1 MIGLSDKIAPNLEVL
16 KETYNIDWVDLTFE
30 SGKLA
35 LLINGS
41 VMISSG
47 ENILLTTAWIKTKGL
62 NEKADFFPL
71 VVDFQEKFYASG
83 TIGGNR
89 FSKRETRPSE
99 EATLA
104 SRMIDRPIRPMFPK
118 GMIND
123 TQIIASVLSSD
134 SVTDLSFWG
143 IIGASLSLQMA
154 GAPFEETVSACKIA
168 LQEDGSYIFCPNKDQ
183 EESAKLVL
191 TTAGTIDAITMVEAW
206 AKEVSNKEMIKALEY
221 SHNIIKEICEVQNK
235 YIEKYKNLYW
245 IEKIEPTFNK
255 PDETL
260 FSEVRDFLTLEKL
273 NCLYNKGKHEFQEEL
288 DNLDEE
294 VREFLS
300 PHLAS
305 SNPHLASPEGEGH
318 KEEWCKI
325 QIDPNDVWALVYK
338 RVKEVMREN
347 ILASEKRLDWRKID
361 EVRQIKSETSL
372 LPRTHWS
379 ALFQRG
385 MTQALS
391 ITTLGWPDDE
401 QLSAGMMEES
411 TKRYIHHYNFPPYS
425 VWEVRMMRWVGR
437 REIGHWA
444 LAERALLPVI
454 PSEEEFPYVMR
465 VVSEI
470 TTCNGSSSMASVCG
484 STLSLMNAWVPIK
497 APVWG
502 VAMGMIYDENTGD
515 YKILSDIQA
524 QEDFLWD
531 MDLKVT
537 RTKSGITALQM
548 DMKIK
553 WLSMKVFEEA
563 FVQSETAV
571 NWILDDMLKTQPK
584 VAEKLSKYAPLI
596 LTMQIPVDKI
606 STVIWKWWEN
616 VQKLEKDYDLK
627 ISIADDGLTTI
638 TAKTQENWEKVI
650 SEIKKILW
658 VPEVGYKDIWKVVKI
673 IDWTWAIVEFKG
685 KSGMIHISKLS
696 PLRAIKVEEYVK
708 EWENVEFE
716 IIQVDLAKGRISLA
730 RIPKEEEVKKFEE
743 EKKKRD
749 EEFAKRKA
757 EREKASGEKKEVK

>member
-1 MIGLSDKIAPNLEVL
+1 MIGLSDKTAPNLEVL

-89 FSKRETRPSE
+89 FSKREARPSE

-134 SVTDLSFWG
+134 SITDLSFWG

-191 TTAGTIDAITMVEAW
+191 ITAGTVDAITMVEAG
-206 AKEVSNKEMIKALEY
+206 AKEVSDKEMIKALEY

-294 VREFLS
+294 VRELLT
-300 PHLAS
+300 PYIAS
-305 SNPHLASPEGEGH
+305 SNPHLASPEGEGNN
-318 KEEWCKI
+318 EEWCKI
-325 QIDPNDVWALVYK
+325 QIDPNDVGALVYK

-347 ILASEKRLDWRKID
+347 ILKSEKRLDWRKIN

-465 VVSEI
+465 IVSEI

-553 WLSMKVFEEA
+553 GLSMKVFEEA
-563 FVQSETAV
+563 FIQSETAV
-571 NWILDDMLKTQPK
+571 NWILDDMLKAQPE

-616 VQKLEKDYDLK
+616 VQKLEKDYELR

-658 VPEVGYKDIWKVVKI
+658 VPEVGYKDTWKVVKI

-696 PLRAIKVEEYVK
+696 PLRAMKVEDYVK

-716 IIQVDLAKGRISLA
+716 IIQVDLAKWRIGLA
-730 RIPKEEEVKKFEE
+730 RIPKEEEVKKYEE

-749 EEFAKRKA
+749 EEFKKRKE
-757 EREKASGEKKEVK
+757 EREKANGDKKEK

>member
-1 MIGLSDKIAPNLEVL
+1 MIGLSDKTAPNLEVL
-16 KETYNIDWVDLTFE
+16 NETYKIDWVDLTFE

-41 VMISSG
+41 VMITNWD
-47 ENILLTTAWIKTKGL
+47 NILLTTAWIKTKGL
-62 NEKADFFPL
+62 NLKADFFPL
-71 VVDFQEKFYASG
+71 VVDFQEKFYASW

-89 FSKRETRPSE
+89 FSKREARPSE

-118 GMIND
+118 WMIND

-134 SVTDLSFWG
+134 WITDLSFWG

-168 LQEDGSYIFCPNKDQ
+168 LQEDGSYIFCPNKEQ
-183 EESAKLVL
+183 ENSAKLVL
-191 TTAGTIDAITMVEAW
+191 ITAGTKDAITMVEAG
-206 AKEVSNKEMIKALEY
+206 AKEVSDEEMVKALEY
-221 SHNIIKEICEVQNK
+221 SHNIIGEICEAQNT
-235 YIEKYKNLYW
+235 YIEKYKNLYGVR
-245 IEKIEPTFNK
+245 KIEPTFNK

-260 FSEVRDFLTLEKL
+260 YSEVRDFLTLEKL
-273 NCLYNKGKHEFQEEL
+273 ECLYNKWKYEFQEEL
-288 DNLDEE
+288 DNLDE
-294 VREFLS
+294 VIKSFL
-300 PHLAS
+300 LEKK
-305 SNPHLASPEGEGH
+305 LV
-318 KEEWCKI
+318 EE
-325 QIDPNDVWALVYK
+325 DAELDFVWALVYK

-347 ILASEKRLDWRKID
+347 ILKSEKRLDGRKID
-361 EVRQIKSETSL
+361 EVRQISSEVNL

-391 ITTLGWPDDE
+391 IATLWGPDDE

-437 REIGHWA
+437 REIGHGA

-454 PSEEEFPYVMR
+454 PSEAEFPYIMR

-502 VAMGMIYDENTGD
+502 VAMWMIYDEISWN

-537 RTKSGITALQM
+537 RTKTGITALQM
-548 DMKIK
+548 DMKVK
-553 WLSMKVFEEA
+553 WLSMKIFEEA
-563 FVQSETAV
+563 FAQSKIAV
-571 NWILDDMLKTQPK
+571 NSILDDMLKAQPK
-584 VAEKLSKYAPLI
+584 VAENLSKYAPLI
-596 LTMQIPVDKI
+596 LTMQVPVDKI
-606 STVIWKWWEN
+606 STVIGKWGEN
-616 VQKLEKDYDLK
+616 VQRLEKDYELR
-627 ISIADDGLTTI
+627 ISIAEDGLTTI
-638 TAKTQENWEKVI
+638 TAKSQENWEKVI
-650 SEIKKILW
+650 AEIKQILW
-658 VPEVGYKDIWKVVKI
+658 VPEVGYKATWIVKKI
-673 IDWTWAIVEFKG
+673 IDWTGAIVEFKG

-696 PLRAIKVEEYVK
+696 PVRAMKVEDYVK
-708 EWENVEFE
+708 EWESVEFE
-716 IIQVDLAKGRISLA
+716 IIQVDIAKWRIGLA
-730 RIPKEEEVKKFEE
+730 RIPKEEEVKKYEE

>member
-1 MIGLSDKIAPNLEVL
+1 MIGLSDKTAPNLEVL
-16 KETYNIDWVDLTFE
+16 NETYKIDWVDLTFE

-41 VMISSG
+41 VMITNWD
-47 ENILLTTAWIKTKGL
+47 NILLTTAWIKTKGL
-62 NEKADFFPL
+62 NLKADFFPL
-71 VVDFQEKFYASG
+71 VVDFQEKFYASW

-89 FSKRETRPSE
+89 FSKREARPSE

-118 GMIND
+118 WMIND

-134 SVTDLSFWG
+134 WITDLSFWG

-168 LQEDGSYIFCPNKDQ
+168 LQEDGSYIFCPNKEQ
-183 EESAKLVL
+183 ENSAKLVL
-191 TTAGTIDAITMVEAW
+191 ITAGTKDAITMVEAC
-206 AKEVSNKEMIKALEY
+206 AKEVSDEEMVKALEY
-221 SHNIIKEICEVQNK
+221 SHNIIKEICEAQNT
-235 YIEKYKNLYW
+235 YIEKYKNLYGVR
-245 IEKIEPTFNK
+245 KIEPTFNK

-260 FSEVRDFLTLEKL
+260 YSEVRDFLTLEKL
-273 NCLYNKGKHEFQEEL
+273 DCLYNKGKYEFQEEL
-288 DNLDEE
+288 NNLDE
-294 VREFLS
+294 VIKSFL
-300 PHLAS
+300 LEKK
-305 SNPHLASPEGEGH
+305 LV
-318 KEEWCKI
+318 EE
-325 QIDPNDVWALVYK
+325 DAELDFVWALVYK

-347 ILASEKRLDWRKID
+347 ILKSEKRLDGRKID
-361 EVRQIKSETSL
+361 EVRQISSEVSL

-391 ITTLGWPDDE
+391 IATLWGPDDE

-437 REIGHWA
+437 REIGHGA

-454 PSEEEFPYVMR
+454 PSEAEFPYIMR

-502 VAMGMIYDENTGD
+502 VAMWMIYDEISWN

-537 RTKSGITALQM
+537 RTKTGITALQM
-548 DMKIK
+548 DMKVK
-553 WLSMKVFEEA
+553 WLSMKIFEEA
-563 FVQSETAV
+563 FAQSKIAV
-571 NWILDDMLKTQPK
+571 NSILNDMLKAQPK
-584 VAEKLSKYAPLI
+584 VAENLSKYAPLI
-596 LTMQIPVDKI
+596 LTMQVPVDKI
-606 STVIWKWWEN
+606 STVIGKWGEN
-616 VQKLEKDYDLK
+616 VQRLEKDYELR
-627 ISIADDGLTTI
+627 ISIAEDGLTTI
-638 TAKTQENWEKVI
+638 TAKSQENWEKVI
-650 SEIKKILW
+650 AEIKQILW
-658 VPEVGYKDIWKVVKI
+658 VPEVGYKATWIVKKI
-673 IDWTWAIVEFKG
+673 IDWTGAIVEFKG

-696 PLRAIKVEEYVK
+696 PVRAMKVEDYVK

-716 IIQVDLAKGRISLA
+716 IIQVDIAKWRIGLA
-730 RIPKEEEVKKFEE
+730 RIPKEEEVKKYEE

-749 EEFAKRKA
+749 EEFKKRKI

>member
-1 MIGLSDKIAPNLEVL
+1 MIGLSDKTAPNLEVL
-16 KETYNIDWVDLTFE
+16 KETYNIAGVDLTFE
-30 SGKLA
+30 SWKLA

-47 ENILLTTAWIKTKGL
+47 ENMLLTTAWIKIKGL

-71 VVDFQEKFYASG
+71 VVDFQEKFYATG
-83 TIGGNR
+83 TIWWNR
-89 FSKRETRPSE
+89 FNKREARPSE

-118 GMIND
+118 WIIND
-123 TQIIASVLSSD
+123 TQIIVSVLSSD
-134 SVTDLSFWG
+134 GITDLSFWG
-143 IIGASLSLQMA
+143 IIWASLTLQMA
-154 GAPFEETVSACKIA
+154 WAPFEWPVSACKIA
-168 LQEDGSYIFCPNKDQ
+168 MQEDWTYIFWPNKNQ

-191 TTAGTIDAITMVEAW
+191 ITAWTVDAITMVEAW
-206 AKEVSNKEMIKALEY
+206 AKEVSDEQMIKALEY
-221 SHNIIKEICEVQNK
+221 SHNIIKEICEAQNK
-235 YIEKYKNLYW
+235 YIEKYKELYW
-245 IEKIEPTFNK
+245 IKEIEPTFNK
-255 PDETL
+255 PDESIYNEI
-260 FSEVRDFLTLEKL
+260 SEFLTLEKL
-273 NCLYNKGKHEFQEEL
+273 ECLYNKWKHEFQEEL
-288 DNLDEE
+288 DKLDIE
-294 VREFLS
+294 VRDFLS
-300 PHLAS
+300 PHLT
-305 SNPHLASPEGEGH
+305 SPKVEGQ
-318 KEEWCKI
+318 EESCSIKFSE
-325 QIDPNDVWALVYK
+325 DDVWALVYK
-338 RVKEVMREN
+338 RVKEVMRKN
-347 ILASEKRLDWRKID
+347 VLSSEKRLDWRKID
-361 EVRQIKSETSL
+361 EVRKIKSEVSL
-372 LPRTHWS
+372 LPRTHGS

-391 ITTLGWPDDE
+391 IATLWGPDDE

-454 PSEEEFPYVMR
+454 PSEVEFPYVMR

-502 VAMGMIYDENTGD
+502 VAMWMIYDEKTWD

-537 RTKSGITALQM
+537 RTKTWITALQM

-553 WLSMKVFEEA
+553 GLSMKVFSEA
-563 FVQSETAV
+563 FAQSEIAV
-571 NWILDDMLKTQPK
+571 NHILDEMLKAQPK

-606 STVIWKWWEN
+606 STVIGKGWEN
-616 VQKLEKDYDLK
+616 VQRLEKDYDLR
-627 ISIADDGLTTI
+627 ISIADDWLTTI

-650 SEIKKILW
+650 SEIKQILW
-658 VPEVGYKDIWKVVKI
+658 VPEVGYKDTWKVVKI

-685 KSGMIHISKLS
+685 KSWMIHISKLS
-696 PLRAIKVEEYVK
+696 PLRAMKVEDYVK

-716 IIQVDLAKGRISLA
+716 IIQVDIAKWRIGLA
-730 RIPKEEEVKKFEE
+730 RIPKEEEAKKFEA

-749 EEFAKRKA
+749 EDFKKRKE
-757 EREKASGEKKEVK
+757 ERENKSVEKKEK

>member
-1 MIGLSDKIAPNLEVL
+1 MIRLSDKTAPNLEVL
-16 KETYNIDWVDLTFE
+16 NETYKIDWVDLTFE

-41 VMISSG
+41 VMITNWD
-47 ENILLTTAWIKTKGL
+47 NILLTTAWIKTKGL
-62 NEKADFFPL
+62 NLKADFFPL
-71 VVDFQEKFYASG
+71 VVDFQEKFYASW

-89 FSKRETRPSE
+89 FSKREARPSE

-118 GMIND
+118 WMIND

-134 SVTDLSFWG
+134 WITDLSFWG

-168 LQEDGSYIFCPNKDQ
+168 LQEDGSYIFCPNKEQ
-183 EESAKLVL
+183 ENSAKLVL
-191 TTAGTIDAITMVEAW
+191 ITAGTKDAITMVEAG
-206 AKEVSNKEMIKALEY
+206 AKEVSDEEMVKALEY
-221 SHNIIKEICEVQNK
+221 SHNIIGEICEAQNT
-235 YIEKYKNLYW
+235 YIEKYKNLYGVR
-245 IEKIEPTFNK
+245 KIEPTFNK

-260 FSEVRDFLTLEKL
+260 YSEVRDFLTLEKL
-273 NCLYNKGKHEFQEEL
+273 DCLYNKGKYEFQEEL
-288 DNLDEE
+288 NNLDE
-294 VREFLS
+294 VIKSFL
-300 PHLAS
+300 LEKK
-305 SNPHLASPEGEGH
+305 LV
-318 KEEWCKI
+318 EE
-325 QIDPNDVWALVYK
+325 DAELDFVWALVYK

-347 ILASEKRLDWRKID
+347 ILKSEKRLDGRKID
-361 EVRQIKSETSL
+361 EVRQISSEVSL

-391 ITTLGWPDDE
+391 IATLWGPDDE

-437 REIGHWA
+437 REIGHGA

-454 PSEEEFPYVMR
+454 PSEAEFPYIMR

-502 VAMGMIYDENTGD
+502 VAMWMIYDEISWN

-537 RTKSGITALQM
+537 RTKTGITALQM

-553 WLSMKVFEEA
+553 GLSMNIFEEA
-563 FVQSETAV
+563 FAQSKIAV
-571 NWILDDMLKTQPK
+571 NSILDNMLKAQPK
-584 VAEKLSKYAPLI
+584 VAENLSKYAPLI
-596 LTMQIPVDKI
+596 LTMQVPVDKI
-606 STVIWKWWEN
+606 STVIGKWGEN
-616 VQKLEKDYDLK
+616 VQRLEKDYELR
-627 ISIADDGLTTI
+627 ISIAEDGLTTI
-638 TAKTQENWEKVI
+638 TAKSQENWEKVI
-650 SEIKKILW
+650 AEIKQILW
-658 VPEVGYKDIWKVVKI
+658 VPEVGYKATWIVKKI
-673 IDWTWAIVEFKG
+673 IDWTGAIVEFKG

-696 PLRAIKVEEYVK
+696 PLRAMKVEDYVK
-708 EWENVEFE
+708 EWESVEFE
-716 IIQVDLAKGRISLA
+716 IIQVDIAKWRIGLA
-730 RIPKEEEVKKFEE
+730 RIPKEEEVKKYEE

-757 EREKASGEKKEVK
+757 EREKASAEKKE